1 MRRIACPLAISAI
14 LLAFVLAAAS
24 CSQRHKASVKASRAD
39 RGNSPSQSRS
49 SPAPLSGKW
58 RKHRDGARTR
68 RLRPDD
74 DVPAIQLIELTA
86 DG

>member
-39 RGNSPSQSRS
+39 RATVPPSRS
-49 SPAPLSGKW
+49 SAPLSGKW
-58 RKHRDGARTR
+58 RSIAT
-68 RLRPDD
+68 
-74 DVPAIQLIELTA
+74 VPNPTTT
-86 DG
+86 